1 MLNEKPTVLII
12 DDVQENIQILG
23 ELLERNNIEIAAT
36 NSGEKGIAI
45 AEQIPIDLIL
55 LDIMMPEMDGFEV
68 CRRLKQAQKTKD
80 IPIIFITAKSDTE
93 DIVTGFDMGG
103 VDYITK
109 PIREKEVL
117 ARVSTH
123 LELKKHKD
131 HLQEMI
137 TEKTIELEKAKLKA
151 EAANEAKTRFLV
163 NVHHEL
169 KTPMTGIIGMF
180 ELLLETALD
189 AEQRDFVETI
199 GLSANAQLK
208 VINDVL
214 HFTEAMHGQIH
225 LENRPLSIKSIIKDV
240 HNILYIRAREKYLLI
255 SFHVDPAIPEN
266 LIGDPGRLRQI
277 LLNICGN
284 AVKFTE
290 HGEVDI
296 RAALAEENEENDNY
310 VNISFTVSDTGI
322 GIAEDQMEKLFQ
334 PFSQID
340 DSLTRKYG
348 GLGLGLANAKQL
360 IEMMDGSISVT
371 SDHGKGTTFIF
382 SVRLMKL

>member
-1 MLNEKPTVLII
+1 MLNGKPTVLII

-23 ELLERNNIEIAAT
+23 ELLERHGIEIAAT

-45 AEQIPIDLIL
+45 AEQIPVDLIL
-55 LDIMMPEMDGFEV
+55 LDIMMPEMDGFQV
-68 CRRLKQAQKTKD
+68 CRHLKQGSKTKD

-93 DIVTGFDMGG
+93 DIVTGFDTGG

-117 ARVSTH
+117 ARVTTH

-137 TEKTIELEKAKLKA
+137 EEKTIELEKAKLKA

-169 KTPMTGIIGMF
+169 KTPMTGIIGMY
-180 ELLLETALD
+180 ELLMETQLD
-189 AEQRDFVETI
+189 AEQRDFLKTV

-225 LENRPLSIKSIIKDV
+225 LETRPLNIKSIIKDV
-240 HNILYIRAREKYLLI
+240 HDILYIRAREKYLLI
-255 SFHVDPAIPEN
+255 SFHIDPAIPED
-266 LIGDPGRLRQI
+266 LMGDPGRLRQI

-296 RAALAEENEENDNY
+296 RATLAETNTNY

-322 GIAEDQMEKLFQ
+322 GIAEDQMGKLFQ

-340 DSLTRKYG
+340 DSLTRQYG

-360 IEMMDGSISVT
+360 IEMMEGTISVT
-371 SDHGKGTTFIF
+371 SDHGKGSTFIF

>member
-1 MLNEKPTVLII
+1 MLNGKPTVLII

-23 ELLERNNIEIAAT
+23 ELLERHGIEIAAT

-45 AEQIPIDLIL
+45 AEQIPVDLIL
-55 LDIMMPEMDGFEV
+55 LDIMMPEMDGFQV
-68 CRRLKQAQKTKD
+68 CRHLKQAPKTKD

-93 DIVTGFDMGG
+93 DIVTGFDTGG

-117 ARVSTH
+117 ARVTTH

-137 TEKTIELEKAKLKA
+137 EEKTIELEKAKLKA

-169 KTPMTGIIGMF
+169 KTPMTGIIGMY
-180 ELLLETALD
+180 ELLMETQLD
-189 AEQRDFVETI
+189 AEQRDFLKTV

-225 LENRPLSIKSIIKDV
+225 LETRPLNIKSIIKDV
-240 HNILYIRAREKYLLI
+240 HDILYIRAREKYLLI
-255 SFHVDPAIPEN
+255 SFHIDPAIPED
-266 LIGDPGRLRQI
+266 LMGDPGRLRQI

-296 RAALAEENEENDNY
+296 RATLAETNTNY

-322 GIAEDQMEKLFQ
+322 GIAEDQMGKLFQ

-340 DSLTRKYG
+340 DSLTRQYG

-360 IEMMDGSISVT
+360 IEMMEGTISVT
-371 SDHGKGTTFIF
+371 SDHGKGSTFIF